1 MKINPTV
8 ILTLLLLG
16 MMFGAGATSAK
27 WGLTLGTEALKEI
40 TQPEI
45 SPTRNRQDNESALG
59 KGDAISFFTEEQIL
73 ERVKAIQNGN
83 IPADSDPEKKA
94 EGKKAEEKK
103 PDKATPEAKKA
114 AEVKKAEGNF
124 PLTGKDDNVTL
135 TVNSVQKEGNWL
147 MIDVSL
153 KNDSD
158 RSVQFLYSFLNVT
171 DERGRALSATTEG
184 LPGELPANQQKYS
197 GTIKIS
203 TALLDDAEKLSL
215 TLTDYPDQG
224 LQLQISGIPVV
235 K

>member
-1 MKINPTV
+1 MRINPTV

-27 WGLTLGTEALKEI
+27 WGLTLGTQALKEI
-40 TQPEI
+40 SQPEI
-45 SPTRNRQDNESALG
+45 SPTRNRKDNEQALG
-59 KGDAISFFTEEQIL
+59 KGDAISFFTEEQII

-83 IPADSDPEKKA
+83 IPEDSSTEKKAAEKKPDKPSSEPQKAAEPKKA
-94 EGKKAEEKK
+94 EGK
-103 PDKATPEAKKA
+103 
-114 AEVKKAEGNF
+114 F
-124 PLTGKDDNVTL
+124 PFTGKDKDVIL
-135 TVNSVQKEGNWL
+135 SVHSVQKQEDWL
-147 MIDVSL
+147 IIDVSL
-153 KNDSD
+153 KNDSN

-171 DERGRALSATTEG
+171 DERGRVLSATTEG

-215 TLTDYPDQG
+215 TLTDYPDQK
-224 LQLQISGIPVV
+224 LQLQISDLPVV

>member
-1 MKINPTV
+1 
-8 ILTLLLLG
+8 
-16 MMFGAGATSAK
+16 
-27 WGLTLGTEALKEI
+27 
-40 TQPEI
+40 
-45 SPTRNRQDNESALG
+45 
-59 KGDAISFFTEEQIL
+59 
-73 ERVKAIQNGN
+73 
-83 IPADSDPEKKA
+83 
-94 EGKKAEEKK
+94 
-103 PDKATPEAKKA
+103 
-114 AEVKKAEGNF
+114 
-124 PLTGKDDNVTL
+124 
-135 TVNSVQKEGNWL
+135 

-184 LPGELPANQQKYS
+184 LPGELPANQQKSS

-215 TLTDYPDQG
+215 TLTDYPDQR

>member
-16 MMFGAGATSAK
+16 MMFGAGTTSAK

-45 SPTRNRQDNESALG
+45 SPTRNRKENEEHL
-59 KGDAISFFTEEQIL
+59 KGEQISFLTEPQIL

-83 IPADSDPEKKA
+83 VPAETDPKP
-94 EGKKAEEKK
+94 KAEEKK
-103 PDKATPEAKKA
+103 SEPTPEPEKEKA
-114 AEVKKAEGNF
+114 AEPKKAEGNF
-124 PLTGKDDNVTL
+124 PIVGQDQDVTL
-135 TVNSVQKEGNWL
+135 TVDSVEKQGNWL
-147 MIDVSL
+147 LLNVSL
-153 KNDSD
+153 KNDSY

-171 DERGRALSATTEG
+171 DERGRVLSATTDG

-203 TALLDDAEKLSL
+203 TALLDDAQTLSL
-215 TLTDYPDQG
+215 TLTDYPDQK
-224 LQLQISGIPVV
+224 LQLKISEIPGV